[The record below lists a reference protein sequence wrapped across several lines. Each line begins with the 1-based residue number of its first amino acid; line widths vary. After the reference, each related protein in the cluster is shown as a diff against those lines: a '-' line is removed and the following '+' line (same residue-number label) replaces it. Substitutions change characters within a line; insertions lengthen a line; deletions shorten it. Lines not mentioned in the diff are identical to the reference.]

1 VQPAAACKAGRPAIA
16 ATVGW
21 ATWDTYY
28 FVMQPNVLIANC
40 GGRIRGVRIILESLT
55 KDGTGRLQM
64 TPKVF
69 SAEAAKYGNKD
80 NMIHWPQYLYA
91 VYPGKDNSQ
100 PLQGIALIPAD
111 PTNKLKNQSRFN
123 LMNCTQRSDAGAV
136 DLKGISFKMTV
147 QALGRNGRIIS
158 TATVPT
164 IGTAVLGPFG
174 CGQTV
179 STAG

>member
-1 VQPAAACKAGRPAIA
+1 ML
-16 ATVGW
+16 
-21 ATWDTYY
+21 DTYY
-28 FVMQPNVLIANC
+28 LVMQPNVLIANC
-40 GGRIRGVRIILESLT
+40 GAKIRGVRIILESLT
-55 KDGTGRLQM
+55 KDGTGRLQL

-80 NMIHWPQYLYA
+80 HLISWPQYLYA

-111 PTNKLKNQSRFN
+111 AKNHLKNQSRFD
-123 LMNCTQRSDAGAV
+123 LMNCTQRSDAGPV
-136 DLKGISFKMTV
+136 DLTGVSFKMTV

-158 TATVPT
+158 TTAVPT
-164 IGTAVLGPFG
+164 VGVAQLGPFA
-174 CGQTV
+174 CGQVV